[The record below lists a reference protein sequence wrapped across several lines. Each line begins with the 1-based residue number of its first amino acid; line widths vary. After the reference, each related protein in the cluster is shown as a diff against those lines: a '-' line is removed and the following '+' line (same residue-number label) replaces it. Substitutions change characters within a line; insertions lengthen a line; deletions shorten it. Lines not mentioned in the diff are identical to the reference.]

1 MISKLLKP
9 TEAAERLGVSRRQ
22 VYYLIERGDL
32 PSVIV
37 GVRRICVSESDLEE
51 YIENNRRED
60 YSFIR

>member
-1 MISKLLKP
+1 MSQKLLKP
-9 TEAAERLGVSRRQ
+9 AEAAERLGVSRRQ

-37 GVRRICVSESDLEE
+37 GERRICVSEADLEE

-60 YSFIR
+60 YAFIR